1 MITRTYY
8 AIGHADEADE
18 TFELSLIDQ
27 GFETY
32 EEAEQ
37 YLKEIFLK
45 KNKYMHWK
53 RKDFDIAKITIVI
66 ERETDS

>member
-8 AIGHADEADE
+8 AIGHADEVDE
-18 TFELSLIDQ
+18 TFELSFVEQ

-37 YLKEIFLK
+37 YLKDFIK
-45 KNKYMHWK
+45 KNKYMGWR
-53 RKDFDIAKITIVI
+53 RKDFDIAKIITVI
-66 ERETDS
+66 ERETDN